1 MRNPKRLVV
10 TFCLISVLAISA
22 FAETPTGSCPAPDP
36 GQMSTPPC
44 SSAQL
49 TTDDFTTSEEMPTT
63 RAEAET
69 VVISMIVEAAVGA
82 ILSVF

>member
-10 TFCLISVLAISA
+10 TFCLISVLAITA
-22 FAETPTGSCPAPDP
+22 VAETPTGYCPPPDP

-44 SSAQL
+44 SAAQL
-49 TTDDFTTSEEMPTT
+49 TTDDFTDSEEMPKT

-69 VVISMIVEAAVGA
+69 VVFSMIVEAAVGA
-82 ILSVF
+82 LLSSF